1 MSVVDIA
8 GRHYGG
14 GASSSA
20 IDISNLLTVQK
31 GNNLYVNEEG
41 DKMRGSLDMSNNKII
56 NVAEPT
62 ELTDVC
68 TKFYVDDQISRVTT
82 STNGLINKEFQM
94 KDNRL
99 MLNFSMLMV

>member
-14 GASSSA
+14 ASSSS
-20 IDISNLLTVQK
+20 IDTSNLLTVQK
-31 GNNLYVNEEG
+31 GNNLYVNEVG

-62 ELTDVC
+62 ELRDIT
-68 TKFYVDDQISRVTT
+68 TKFYVDNAI
-82 STNGLINKEFQM
+82 KEE
-94 KDNRL
+94 
-99 MLNFSMLMV
+99 